1 MTAHNRTCFPLPRCC
16 QLRVAVPV
24 FLGCGVSLLQVW
36 IPDRQDV
43 WRLARL
49 GRMTK
54 DFATVTIPGI
64 YDESF
69 EVPREHTR
77 AWDPSHSLYL
87 EVRACVCR
95 AVCGNYVLPFF
106 CSFGGEL
113 LCFRFGL

>member
-1 MTAHNRTCFPLPRCC
+1 MPQSLLLLF
-16 QLRVAVPV
+16 PV
-24 FLGCGVSLLQVW
+24 FFGGGVLNLVLQVW

-87 EVRACVCR
+87 EVRAYR
-95 AVCGNYVLPFF
+95 AWPRMQVH
-106 CSFGGEL
+106 
-113 LCFRFGL
+113 